1 MVSLIVGGSG
11 QTFGGFSAESFELL
25 HRRQKITF
33 ALLEFVEGAVI
44 SLTCAIY
51 GIVDVFHIVD
61 KPHKFVIQ
69 TATLLGNIEGIFLSA
84 CRDSTTAQSSEEWR
98 AHGQDL

>member
-1 MVSLIVGGSG
+1 MVSLIVGGSW
-11 QTFGGFSAESFELL
+11 QTFGGFSAETFELL

-33 ALLEFVEGAVI
+33 ALLELVEGAVI

-61 KPHKFVIQ
+61 NPNKFVI
-69 TATLLGNIEGIFLSA
+69 NS
-84 CRDSTTAQSSEEWR
+84 
-98 AHGQDL
+98 